1 MPEVHEHCPNIC
13 SVQGGRAMP
22 GLRSETKHFVLPKD
36 DVNCIALR
44 AKEHCF
50 RPVAPF
56 MSPLVLCDGVECAWR

>member
-1 MPEVHEHCPNIC
+1 
-13 SVQGGRAMP
+13 MP